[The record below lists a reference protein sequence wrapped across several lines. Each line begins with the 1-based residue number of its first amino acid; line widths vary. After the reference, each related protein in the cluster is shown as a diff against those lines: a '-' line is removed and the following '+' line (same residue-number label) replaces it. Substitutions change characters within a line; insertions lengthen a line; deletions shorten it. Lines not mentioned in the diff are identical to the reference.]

1 MLTCNTSRMHGR
13 RCSVR
18 SWLRLSPS
26 ASTVP
31 VMVEVATCTK
41 LSLPVVPHLFSQRH
55 MLVSMLIRLILAS
68 SPVAG
73 PNSRRLPFEFLRF
86 PARYLHALRVPWKLP
101 SDAMDTV
108 GCLHCTIGKAECVT
122 PLADFLPSRG
132 RVKVKASSATQVA
145 PPSALRHECGPQ
157 NPATASAATGI

>member
-1 MLTCNTSRMHGR
+1 MRF
-13 RCSVR
+13 
-18 SWLRLSPS
+18 
-26 ASTVP
+26 
-31 VMVEVATCTK
+31 E
-41 LSLPVVPHLFSQRH
+41 SLGSCRA
-55 MLVSMLIRLILAS
+55 M
-68 SPVAG
+68 
-73 PNSRRLPFEFLRF
+73 
-86 PARYLHALRVPWKLP
+86 PWIP
-101 SDAMDTV
+101 Y